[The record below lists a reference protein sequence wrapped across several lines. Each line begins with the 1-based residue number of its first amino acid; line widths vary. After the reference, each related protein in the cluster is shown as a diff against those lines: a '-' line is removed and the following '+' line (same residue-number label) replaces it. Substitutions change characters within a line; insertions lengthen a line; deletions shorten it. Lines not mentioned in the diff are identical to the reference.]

1 MRKSTS
7 MSNKMPNKTNR
18 TLKPLS
24 FHNIKDADLIE
35 KANSLI
41 NFNETMK
48 KLLRKHKPKPEELK

>member
-1 MRKSTS
+1 
-7 MSNKMPNKTNR
+7 MSNKVNR